1 MAIINVDLLNSDQV
15 IDSDNSDE
23 SNTINLTAVGS
34 HTLTVNGVSATTTS
48 FANVQAFASPT
59 FSVVN
64 DGSLTIN
71 YGALGAGALS
81 AVTYNISDPSSIAV
95 QGPSILGLSLGT
107 QTINFSGNGFA
118 SFSYAK
124 GIVDTVSQFNVTGFS
139 WGDSLGVDGYQFD
152 SFAYDS
158 LAGSAS
164 LTLTNGAIIGEQTVT
179 FNLNGISAELASAI
193 QADPASFVG
202 NDGQFVAPVCFLRG
216 TQIDIEGGTKPV
228 EQIRAGDRVLC
239 LNGIREVRWVGYR
252 HEWVSR
258 IPNAHLSD
266 MWPILI
272 KRDAISDNVP
282 SSDIRVSPW
291 HHLYIDGVLVRAKD
305 LVNDD
310 TIKRDQNHYRLSYYH
325 LELDQFDVIRAHG
338 VYSES
343 YTDGGNRNFFH
354 NADVTRLDIHLQAR
368 REGTR
373 PGFQTVRDK
382 TIIEILQKR
391 FAARASDMTSDQGSY
406 LRHA

>member
-1 MAIINVDLLNSDQV
+1 
-15 IDSDNSDE
+15 
-23 SNTINLTAVGS
+23 
-34 HTLTVNGVSATTTS
+34 
-48 FANVQAFASPT
+48 
-59 FSVVN
+59 
-64 DGSLTIN
+64 
-71 YGALGAGALS
+71 
-81 AVTYNISDPSSIAV
+81 
-95 QGPSILGLSLGT
+95 
-107 QTINFSGNGFA
+107 
-118 SFSYAK
+118 
-124 GIVDTVSQFNVTGFS
+124 
-139 WGDSLGVDGYQFD
+139 
-152 SFAYDS
+152 
-158 LAGSAS
+158 
-164 LTLTNGAIIGEQTVT
+164 
-179 FNLNGISAELASAI
+179 
-193 QADPASFVG
+193 
-202 NDGQFVAPVCFLRG
+202 
-216 TQIDIEGGTKPV
+216 
-228 EQIRAGDRVLC
+228 
-239 LNGIREVRWVGYR
+239 
-252 HEWVSR
+252 
-258 IPNAHLSD
+258 